1 MLICHSFLFELVVCC
16 FVLFYVENLFAKAFS
31 PHPSPK
37 PWSRVTERKLFTKN
51 LSANRHEGQLL
62 YFLRV
67 QYIRHC
73 IEGARLVLPKLW
85 VKRQETTVLTAYYQY
100 EFRVIA
106 RNKPRL
112 AKYCL
117 LLHWSDYSILLV
129 NVNL

>member
-1 MLICHSFLFELVVCC
+1 MQKRSPRTPLQNLGVGLLKENFSQKIFPLIDNKVN
-16 FVLFYVENLFAKAFS
+16 Y
-31 PHPSPK
+31 
-37 PWSRVTERKLFTKN
+37 
-51 LSANRHEGQLL
+51 

-106 RNKPRL
+106 RKP
-112 AKYCL
+112 
-117 LLHWSDYSILLV
+117 
-129 NVNL
+129 